1 MHVLTGGVCPGA
13 GLAHVRCTCGHQHIL
28 GWDVLGCLVFSM
40 QKPCAP
46 QTENLDR
53 DSGAGC
59 HSSNVCSTYCKLFL
73 RVSRKAGRCT
83 AVPGGVLL
91 TPSLSTSLQK
101 GLEGQS
107 RATPGFSSALQA
119 AFSSLGCLAWGH
131 WLPLPELWGCFAL
144 TQSGRH
150 QWDREERCTVPNGAI
165 CPVPP
170 RQLSQRRDSFSPLQ

>member
-46 QTENLDR
+46 QTENLDH

-59 HSSNVCSTYCKLFL
+59 HSSNVCSTYCKSFL

-107 RATPGFSSALQA
+107 RATPGLAQLCRLPSAAWDAWLGGT
-119 AFSSLGCLAWGH
+119 GCL
-131 WLPLPELWGCFAL
+131 C
-144 TQSGRH
+144 QSCGV
-150 QWDREERCTVPNGAI
+150 T
-165 CPVPP
+165 
-170 RQLSQRRDSFSPLQ
+170 LL